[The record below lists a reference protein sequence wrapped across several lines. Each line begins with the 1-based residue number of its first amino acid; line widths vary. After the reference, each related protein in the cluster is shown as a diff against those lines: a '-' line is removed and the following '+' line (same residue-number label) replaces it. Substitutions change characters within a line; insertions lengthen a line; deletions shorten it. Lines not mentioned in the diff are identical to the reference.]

1 MSTIHL
7 DIDQIKGVQALMI
20 KDETE
25 IREIIKRLT
34 NSITEIHGADW
45 EGKAESDFF
54 KEYEELDAQL
64 NKQIDSMEMLA
75 ERLRQEIVEWEAMIA
90 KLNQGTG

>member
-7 DIDQIKGVQALMI
+7 DIDRIKGVLALMI

-25 IREIIKRLT
+25 IREIIKWLT
-34 NSITEIHGADW
+34 NSITGIHGGDW

-75 ERLRQEIVEWEAMIA
+75 ERLRQEIAEWEAMIA
-90 KLNQGTG
+90 KLNQGTR